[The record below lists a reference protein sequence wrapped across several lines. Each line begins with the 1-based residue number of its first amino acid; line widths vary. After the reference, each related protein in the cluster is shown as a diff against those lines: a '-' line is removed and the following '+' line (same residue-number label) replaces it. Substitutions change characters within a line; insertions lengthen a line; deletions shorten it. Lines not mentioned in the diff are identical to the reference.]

1 MQTTLS
7 FQPRYNPPQTNH
19 GIREIVSL
27 EAAQAITTFLALF
40 VAVIALVE
48 LAVR

>member
-7 FQPRYNPPQTNH
+7 FQPRHNPTRSH
-19 GIREIVSL
+19 GLSELISL

-48 LAVR
+48 LAIR